1 MFCVIAL
8 VVLSILGI
16 FSASNRQLAKEALD
30 CVLRRV
36 TLRPCN
42 TGFDEKMKAKILGVV
57 IIRSEGAASFLNHN
71 FERLAWVFFL
81 ATIISLFWTVR
92 GFYLFYVTGS
102 CNGLN
107 DSSFCVFDPK
117 GENSQFSSTGP
128 GCAVSD
134 NPIKDVTLTNVD
146 MTGWPV
152 LGTNGTDK
160 IVMVGCYAC
169 DYTRKVYPEIRE
181 LVKKYN
187 VQFTFVDFPVK
198 EKSDYLSKVGY
209 CVYQAD
215 QDKFWPLTDKL
226 FAADKPNL
234 ENTTYVDGLLSGL
247 GLDPLKINACV
258 AEPQTQTVVDA
269 QLHEVRN
276 TNFPGTP
283 TLFVNGEAAVGPRP
297 YRVYA
302 IMLRGL
308 FYWLQ

>member
-16 FSASNRQLAKEALD
+16 FSASNRPLAKEALD

-71 FERLAWVFFL
+71 FERLAWIFFL
-81 ATIISLFWTVR
+81 ATIISLFLTVR
-92 GFYLFYVTGS
+92 GFYLFYVTGN

-107 DSSFCVFDPK
+107 DSGFCVFDPT
-117 GENSQFSSTGP
+117 GENSQFSTSGP
-128 GCAVSD
+128 GCPVSD
-134 NPIKDVTLTNVD
+134 NPIRELTLKNVD
-146 MTGWPV
+146 LTGLPV
-152 LGTNGTDK
+152 LNENGKDK

-187 VQFTFVDFPVK
+187 VQFTFGDFPVK

-209 CVYQAD
+209 CVHQAD
-215 QDKFWPLTDKL
+215 QAKFWPLSDQL
-226 FAADKPNL
+226 FAAEKPKL
-234 ENTTYVDGLLSGL
+234 EDSAYVDGLLTGL

-258 AEPQTQTVVDA
+258 ADPQTQTVVTE
-269 QLHEVRN
+269 QLHQLRN

-283 TLFVNGEAAVGPRP
+283 TLFVNGEAVVGPRP

-302 IMLRGL
+302 IMLRGP